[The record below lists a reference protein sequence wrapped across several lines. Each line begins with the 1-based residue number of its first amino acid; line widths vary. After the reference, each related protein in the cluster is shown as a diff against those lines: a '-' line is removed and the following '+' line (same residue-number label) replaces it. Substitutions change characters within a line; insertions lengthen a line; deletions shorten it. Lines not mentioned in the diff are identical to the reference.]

1 VRSRLPLAVSGLVGF
16 FMLIQFFVPHPAS
29 TAFYETILEWIQ
41 IVWCFALVLGITSIV
56 RHHTARVKRGQGG
69 GYSMIALVSMGVMTV
84 VGLIWGRGE
93 GSPFDWLFQNM
104 QVPLQSTM
112 FSLLAFFIVSA
123 AYRGFRARSTQ
134 ATVLLV
140 AGCLVMLG
148 RVPLG
153 TYFHPRIPW
162 LASWVLDFPSMAAR
176 RGIYLGI
183 GLGTIATSLRVI
195 TGLEQAY
202 LGKTGS

>member
-1 VRSRLPLAVSGLVGF
+1 VRSQIPVLVSGLAGF
-16 FMLIQFFVPHPAS
+16 FMLVQFFVPHPVS
-29 TAFYETILEWIQ
+29 TSFYETILEWIQ
-41 IVWCFALVLGITSIV
+41 IVWCFALVVGVVSIV
-56 RHHTARVKRGQGG
+56 RHHSRRVKRKHGS
-69 GYSMIALVSMGVMTV
+69 GYSMVSLTSMTVMTV
-84 VGLIWGRGE
+84 VGLVWGRGE
-93 GSPFDWLFQNM
+93 GSPFDWLFQNV

-123 AYRGFRARSTQ
+123 AFRGFRARSLQ

-153 TYFHPRIPW
+153 AYLHPKVPW
-162 LASWVLDFPSMAAR
+162 LASWVLDYPSMAAR
-176 RGIYLGI
+176 RGIYIGI

-195 TGLEQAY
+195 LGLEQAY
-202 LGKTGS
+202 LGRASR

>member
-1 VRSRLPLAVSGLVGF
+1 MRSRLPLLVSGMAGL
-16 FMLIQFFVPHPAS
+16 FMLVQFFVPHPAS
-29 TAFYETILEWIQ
+29 TAFYETVLEWIQ
-41 IVWCFALVLGITSIV
+41 IVWCFALVLGIVSIV
-56 RHHTARVKRGQGG
+56 RHHTERVRHHRSG
-69 GYSMIALVSMGVMTV
+69 GYSIIALVSMTAMTV
-84 VGLIWGRGE
+84 AGLIWGRGE
-93 GSPFDWLFQNM
+93 GSPFDWLFQNV

-123 AYRGFRARSTQ
+123 AYRGFRARSAH

-153 TYFHPRIPW
+153 EYVHPRIPW

-176 RGIYLGI
+176 RGIYIGI

-195 TGLEQAY
+195 LGLEQAY
-202 LGKTGS
+202 LGKTGR

>member
-1 VRSRLPLAVSGLVGF
+1 MRSRIPLLVSGLAGF
-16 FMLIQFFVPHPAS
+16 FMLIQFFVPHPVS
-29 TAFYETILEWIQ
+29 TSFYETVLEWIQ
-41 IVWCFALVLGITSIV
+41 IVWCFALVVGITSIV
-56 RHHTARVKRGQGG
+56 RHHSERIRRKEGGAYSLISLASMSIMTA
-69 GYSMIALVSMGVMTV
+69 A
-84 VGLIWGRGE
+84 GLIWGRGE
-93 GSPFDWLFQNM
+93 GSPFDWLFQNI

-123 AYRGFRARSTQ
+123 AFRGFRARSPQ

-153 TYFHPRIPW
+153 AYLHPRVPW
-162 LASWVLDFPSMAAR
+162 LASWILDYPSMAAR
-176 RGIYLGI
+176 RGIYVGI

-195 TGLEQAY
+195 LGLEQAY
-202 LGKTGS
+202 LGKTRG

>member
-1 VRSRLPLAVSGLVGF
+1 MLV
-16 FMLIQFFVPHPAS
+16 QFFVPHPLS
-29 TAFYETILEWIQ
+29 TSFYETILEWIQ
-41 IVWCFALVLGITSIV
+41 IVWCFALVVGIVSIV
-56 RHHTARVKRGQGG
+56 RHHSERVRRRQGG
-69 GYSMIALVSMGVMTV
+69 GYSVVSLASMTTMTL
-84 VGLIWGRGE
+84 VGLVWGRGE
-93 GSPFDWLFQNM
+93 GSPFDWLFQNI

-123 AYRGFRARSTQ
+123 AFRGFRARSAQ

-153 TYFHPRIPW
+153 AYLHPKVPW
-162 LASWVLDFPSMAAR
+162 LASWVLDYPSMAAR
-176 RGIYLGI
+176 RGIYIGI

-195 TGLEQAY
+195 LGLEQAY
-202 LGKTGS
+202 LGKTGR